1 MNQGVEILLARMDSN
16 PDEFVS
22 WDGYVV
28 GKWDWI
34 MRDVQKRALGNRV
47 DLEDGVVRVPFLS
60 DEEVKALWN
69 KVESLRADQFT
80 KKVMRTLLE
89 EEEPD
94 LMRYSAA
101 DMAREFRAKLDTVL
115 LDEWADACKDEED
128 KLLTYKGTT
137 YLHWEE

>member
-89 EEEPD
+89 EEEEVNP
-94 LMRYSAA
+94 L
-101 DMAREFRAKLDTVL
+101 
-115 LDEWADACKDEED
+115 ADAMLGGFGAAPIKAEGAAIKYDKDTMTI
-128 KLLTYKGTT
+128 KTKGRYK
-137 YLHWEE
+137 

>member
-22 WDGYVV
+22 YGEYVV

-47 DLEDGVVRVPFLS
+47 DLEDGVVRIPFLS

-89 EEEPD
+89 KTEEEAQD
-94 LMRYSAA
+94 LMRYAAA
-101 DMAREFRAKLDTVL
+101 DTARGFGAKVDMAL
-115 LDEWADACKDEED
+115 LDEWAKA
-128 KLLTYKGTT
+128 KGVGK
-137 YLHWEE
+137 